1 MNEKIEKLADA
12 LDWDVS
18 NVTPETHLDTLQWD
32 SMAMLTIVAVAR
44 ANGKVVKGDSRCCGR
59 IRLGP
64 CRKDE
69 GEEGNQPRQ
78 SPHQTSSPR

>member
-32 SMAMLTIVAVAR
+32 SMAMLTVVALAR
-44 ANGKVVKGDSRCCGR
+44 ANGKVVKGDDLKKMVTVADVVAA
-59 IRLGP
+59 I
-64 CRKDE
+64 
-69 GEEGNQPRQ
+69 
-78 SPHQTSSPR
+78 

>member
-32 SMAMLTIVAVAR
+32 SMAMLTVVALAR
-44 ANGKVVKGDSRCCGR
+44 ANGKVVNGDDLKKMVTVADV
-59 IRLGP
+59 IAAI
-64 CRKDE
+64 
-69 GEEGNQPRQ
+69 
-78 SPHQTSSPR
+78 

>member
-44 ANGKVVKGDSRCCGR
+44 ANGKVVKGDDLKKMVTVADV
-59 IRLGP
+59 IAAI
-64 CRKDE
+64 
-69 GEEGNQPRQ
+69 
-78 SPHQTSSPR
+78 